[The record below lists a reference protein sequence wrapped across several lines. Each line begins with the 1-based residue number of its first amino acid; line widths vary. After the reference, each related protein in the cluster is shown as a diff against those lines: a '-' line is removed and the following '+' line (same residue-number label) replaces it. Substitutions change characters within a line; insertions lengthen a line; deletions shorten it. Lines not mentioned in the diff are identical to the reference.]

1 MNDIE
6 RFNRDKATVISI
18 IKYILIAAIICLLGL
33 MATKIVAIM
42 VPFLIGFLL
51 AKTAHAIGQPL
62 GKKFVKVSDS
72 QKFKKIKKI
81 ELAIYYI
88 LLVIIGL
95 LAFAGIVGLISQGAS
110 GLQSLRVLAGQIT
123 TTGVNLDFLYNFSSE
138 HGGFLSDDMIAIVYA
153 RVSEMQSQFI
163 DAIPTIIGKTVSS
176 IWSFIGNIPYGI
188 FVVICVI
195 LSGHYFISD
204 GPTVLK
210 MYMKSVPNKSF
221 RVKSINLLNDLSV
234 TLFRALGGYLLL
246 LIITMAE
253 SWIAFT
259 VADVKYALVL
269 SLITAILD
277 FMPVLGISATM
288 IPVMIYCA
296 IHENYRGI
304 IVLIIF
310 MALMTVIRRVIEPPI
325 LGKSLKLHPLIML
338 IAMAGGVYIWG
349 PVGFLMGPVV
359 FIIFIQTCKVFGLD
373 RKLKSF
379 FSLILEKF
387 MKPADDTV
395 EGKAGKEN

>member
-1 MNDIE
+1 MNEIE
-6 RFNRDKATVISI
+6 KYNRDKATVISI
-18 IKYILIAAIICLLGL
+18 IKYILIAAIICLLL
-33 MATKIVAIM
+33 FLATKIVAVM

-51 AKTAHAIGQPL
+51 AKTAHAIGNPL
-62 GKKFVKVSDS
+62 GKRFVKASDS
-72 QKFKKIKKI
+72 QKFKKIKKT

-95 LAFAGIVGLISQGAS
+95 IAFASIVGLISQGAS
-110 GLQSLRVLAGQIT
+110 GITSLRELAGQIT
-123 TTGVNLDFLYNFSSE
+123 TTGINLDFLYNFSTDK
-138 HGGFLSDDMIAIVYA
+138 GGFLNQDMILLIYD
-153 RVSEMQSQFI
+153 RVADLQTQFI
-163 DAIPTIIGKTVSS
+163 DAIPTILGKTVSS

-246 LIITMAE
+246 LIITMIE
-253 SWIAFT
+253 SWVAFT
-259 VADVKYALVL
+259 AAGVHYALVL
-269 SLITAILD
+269 ALITAILD

-296 IHENYRGI
+296 IHENYTGI
-304 IVLIIF
+304 IILIIF
-310 MALMTVIRRVIEPPI
+310 MALMTVIRRFIEPPI

-349 PVGFLMGPVV
+349 PIGFLMGPVV
-359 FIIFIQTCKVFGLD
+359 FIIIIQTCKVFGLD
-373 RKLKSF
+373 KKIKVF

-387 MKPADDTV
+387 MKPA
-395 EGKAGKEN
+395 E